1 VAPALARTAVV
12 HLVRHANGPEPFR
25 RFVASYE
32 RFDAGLEH
40 DLVLLFKGF
49 DDRAERAPYLERCAA
64 WAPAS
69 VELSDAGQDLT
80 AYVAAAA
87 LLRHERLCFV
97 NSFSEIS
104 AAGWLGVLDAAL
116 ASGHAGAAGATGS
129 WASRL
134 SYRLYQAGLGGPY
147 SGVFASR
154 GAARRALQ
162 PGAGAGAVPVR
173 AGQPTQAANLVREL
187 VMTARTAPFPAA
199 HLRTNAFLVD
209 RELFSSLRTGRA
221 QTKWAA
227 YALESG
233 RGSITSQL
241 RARGFEPVVVDRH
254 GSARAP
260 EEWDR
265 GDVFCQ
271 AGQEDLLVADNQTRR
286 YAAATVVQ
294 RAALSAFAWAG
305 HARPG

>member
-1 VAPALARTAVV
+1 VAAARARTAVV
-12 HLVRHANGPEPFR
+12 HLVRHANGPAPFH
-25 RFVASYE
+25 RFVASFE

-64 WAPAS
+64 WAPAG
-69 VELSDAGQDLT
+69 VELPDAGTDLT

-87 LLRHERLCFV
+87 LLRHERVCFV

-104 AAGWLGVLDAAL
+104 APGWLGLLDAAL
-116 ASGHAGAAGATGS
+116 ASGRAGAAGATGS
-129 WASRL
+129 WASRR
-134 SYRLYQAGLGGPY
+134 SYRRYQAGLGGPY
-147 SGVFASR
+147 SGAFAGR

-162 PGAGAGAVPVR
+162 PATVAKPASASPGRPA
-173 AGQPTQAANLVREL
+173 QAIDLVREL
-187 VMTARTAPFPAA
+187 VMTARTAPFPAV

-209 RELFSSLRTGRA
+209 RELFSSLRTGRP

-241 RARGFEPVVVDRH
+241 RARGFEPAVVDRH
-254 GSARAP
+254 GSARPPA
-260 EEWDR
+260 EWDK

-286 YAAATVVQ
+286 YAAATATQ